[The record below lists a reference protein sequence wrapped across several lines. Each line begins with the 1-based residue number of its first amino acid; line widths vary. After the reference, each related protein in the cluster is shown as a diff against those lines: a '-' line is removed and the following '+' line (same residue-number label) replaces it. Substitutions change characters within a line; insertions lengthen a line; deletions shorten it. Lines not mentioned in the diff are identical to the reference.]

1 MNSPIIELKHITK
14 SFSGVKALTD
24 VSLTVHPGSVHA
36 LVGENGA
43 GKSTLMKI
51 LTGAY
56 SKTSGEI
63 YYKGEKVENM
73 DPKTSKKLGIH
84 CIYQELNVANYLTVA
99 ENVFLGSQPVNKIG
113 LIDWKQMN
121 QSAKEVFAS
130 LQINLDPKQM
140 AKDVSIAQKQMIE
153 IARAVSQDAKILIMD
168 EPTSSLSE
176 RETEI
181 LLSLVTELKNKGVS
195 ILYIS
200 HRMDEIFKVCDT
212 VTILRDGKY
221 IKSMPMSEVK
231 NVDTL
236 VELMVNRKMDSYF
249 NKVDVPIGEPI
260 LKVQN
265 LSKTGVLNDIN
276 FDLRTGEILGI
287 AGLVGSGRTE
297 IAQALFGMLKKDTGE
312 ILIDEKKVEIKGPSD
327 AIKLGIGFVTENR
340 KETGLVLKQTV
351 RDNISLPNLRKYTKK
366 LFVNKKIEKKESEDY
381 KKKLNIK
388 ARSIEQTISTLS
400 GGNQQKAIISRWMI
414 QEPRILILDEPCRG
428 VDVGAKAEIFAQI
441 SKLAEQG
448 VGIIM
453 ISSELAEIV
462 GMSDRT
468 IVMREGT
475 IAGELEKDMITSDN
489 ILKLA
494 FGGGISA

>member
-56 SKTSGEI
+56 SKSSGEI
-63 YYKGEKVENM
+63 FYKGEKVENM

-99 ENVFLGSQPVNKIG
+99 ENVFLGSQPVNKLG

-121 QSAKEVFAS
+121 QTAKEIFAS

-140 AKDVSIAQKQMIE
+140 AKDISIAQKQMIE
-153 IARAVSQDAKILIMD
+153 IARAISQDAKILIMD

-212 VTILRDGKY
+212 VTVLRDGKY
-221 IKSMPMSEVK
+221 IKSLPMSEVK
-231 NVDTL
+231 DVDSL
-236 VELMVNRKMDSYF
+236 VELMVNRKMESYF
-249 NKVDVPIGEPI
+249 NKIEVPIGETI
-260 LKVQN
+260 LDVQN
-265 LSKTGVLNDIN
+265 LSKTGVLNNIN
-276 FDLRTGEILGI
+276 FNLRSGEILGI

-297 IAQALFGMLKKDTGE
+297 IAQALFGMLKKDAGE
-312 ILIDEKKVEIKGPSD
+312 ILIDNKKVEIKGPSD

-351 RDNISLPNLRKYTKK
+351 RDNISLPNLRKYTTN
-366 LFVNKKIEKKESEDY
+366 LFINKKAEKKESEDY

-388 ARSIEQTISTLS
+388 TRSIEQTISTLS

-453 ISSELAEIV
+453 ISSEIAEIV

-475 IAGELEKDMITSDN
+475 LAGELEKDMITSDN

>member
-1 MNSPIIELKHITK
+1 MNSPIIELKNITK
-14 SFSGVKALTD
+14 EFSGVKALKG
-24 VSLTVHPGSVHA
+24 VSLTVYPGSVHA

-63 YYKGEKVENM
+63 LYKGETIENM
-73 DPKTSKKLGIH
+73 DPKSSKKIGIH

-99 ENVFLGSQPVNKIG
+99 ENVFLGSQPVKKTG

-121 QSAKEVFAS
+121 EKAKEIFTS
-130 LQINLDPKQM
+130 LQINLDPKQI
-140 AKDVSIAQKQMIE
+140 AKDISIAQKQMIE
-153 IARAVSQDAKILIMD
+153 IARAISQDAKILIMD

-181 LLSLVTELKNKGVS
+181 LLTLVTELKNKGVS
-195 ILYIS
+195 ILYVS
-200 HRMDEIFKVCDT
+200 HRMDEIFRVCDT
-212 VTILRDGKY
+212 VTVLRDGTF
-221 IKSMPMSEVK
+221 IKTLPMSEVE

-236 VELMVNRKMDSYF
+236 VELMVNRKMDDYF
-249 NKVDVPIGEPI
+249 NKIEVPIGEPI

-265 LSKTGVLNDIN
+265 LSKTGVLKDIN
-276 FDLRTGEILGI
+276 FELRKGEILGI

-297 IAQALFGMLKKDTGE
+297 IAQALFGLLKKDTGE
-312 ILIDEKKVEIKGPSD
+312 ILIDNQVTKINNPSD
-327 AIKLGIGFVTENR
+327 AIKLGLGFVTENR
-340 KETGLVLKQTV
+340 KDTGLVLKQTV
-351 RDNISLPNLRKYTKK
+351 RDNVSLPNLKKFTKK
-366 LFVNKKIEKKESEDY
+366 FLINKKAEKKVSEEY
-381 KKKLNIK
+381 KQKLNIK
-388 ARSIEQTISTLS
+388 TETMEQTISTLS
-400 GGNQQKAIISRWMI
+400 GGNQQKSIIARWMI

-441 SKLAEQG
+441 SKLAQQG

-453 ISSELAEIV
+453 ISSELSEIV
-462 GMSDRT
+462 GMSDRA
-468 IVMREGT
+468 IVMREGSMV
-475 IAGELEKDMITSDN
+475 GELNKEMITSDN

-494 FGGGISA
+494 FGGGIGA